1 MNYKLREISAEEFA
15 QFNENVSQGSFLQ
28 TPEMA
33 ELMMANGWEVTLLA
47 VQSDKIEMA
56 ALLGAKNMTGGKHY
70 EIQYGPIYQEYQE
83 DVEKFFYKELRQFVK
98 DHGGME
104 LLVIP
109 NTNYQEFDSTGNAL
123 TAENKQFIQSMQE
136 SNYEHTGLEV
146 GYNKRGEST
155 WHYVKDLSDIADDKK
170 LLKSYT
176 KDGQYSVKKTQQ
188 FGIRVRPLAYEEL
201 DKFKKI
207 TSETSERRGY
217 DDHDLPYY
225 QSLYKTFGDK
235 AEFLVAEINFADYE
249 AAILAQMDKLTGQI
263 EKTKKEGKRKELE
276 SQLETQKV
284 RLAEAREF
292 IVQHGRE
299 DIILA
304 GSLFI
309 YGASETI
316 YLFSGSYEA
325 FKKLYAPFAI
335 QHYVMKK
342 TLDKGVKSYNFFGV
356 AGTFDG
362 TDGVLHFKQNFA
374 GYVVRKVGYF
384 NYYPKPVKHKVLSM
398 VKTLLGRK

>member
-136 SNYEHTGLEV
+136 LNYEHTGLEV

-235 AEFLVAEINFADYE
+235 AEFLVVEINFADYE

-263 EKTKKEGKRKELE
+263 EKNEKR
-276 SQLETQKV
+276 
-284 RLAEAREF
+284 R
-292 IVQHGRE
+292 
-299 DIILA
+299 
-304 GSLFI
+304 
-309 YGASETI
+309 
-316 YLFSGSYEA
+316 
-325 FKKLYAPFAI
+325 
-335 QHYVMKK
+335 
-342 TLDKGVKSYNFFGV
+342 
-356 AGTFDG
+356 
-362 TDGVLHFKQNFA
+362 
-374 GYVVRKVGYF
+374 
-384 NYYPKPVKHKVLSM
+384 
-398 VKTLLGRK
+398 

>member
-33 ELMMANGWEVTLLA
+33 ELMEANGWEVTLLA
-47 VQSDKIEMA
+47 VYSDKIELA

-70 EIQYGPIYQEYQE
+70 EIQYGPIYQEYQA
-83 DVEKFFYKELRQFVK
+83 DVEQFFYQELRHYVK
-98 DHGGME
+98 EHGGLE

-109 NTNYQEFDSTGNAL
+109 NTNYQVFDSTGFPL
-123 TAENKQFIQSMQE
+123 TEENQEFIRKMQSL
-136 SNYEHTGLEV
+136 NYEHTGLEV

-155 WHYVKDLSDIADDKK
+155 WHYIKDLSEITDDKK

-217 DDHDLPYY
+217 NDHDLPYY
-225 QSLYKTFGDK
+225 QSLYKTFGEK

-249 AAILAQMDKLTGQI
+249 TAILTQIEKLTGQI
-263 EKTKKEGKRKELE
+263 EKTKKESKRKELE

-284 RLAEAREF
+284 RLLEAQEF
-292 IVQHGRE
+292 INQHGRE

-309 YGASETI
+309 YGSSETI
-316 YLFSGSYEA
+316 YLFSGSYEV

-342 TLDKGVKSYNFFGV
+342 TFESGVKSYNFFGV
-356 AGTFDG
+356 AGNFDG
-362 TDGVLHFKQNFA
+362 SDGVLHFKQNFA

-384 NYYPKPVKHKVLSM
+384 NYYPNPFKHKALSM
-398 VKTLLGRK
+398 VKTILGRK

>member
-1 MNYKLREISAEEFA
+1 MNYKLREISAEDFA
-15 QFNENVSQGSFLQ
+15 QFNENVSRGSFLQ

-33 ELMMANGWEVTLLA
+33 DLMKANGWEVTFLA

-56 ALLGAKNMTGGKHY
+56 ALLGAKSMTGGKHY

-83 DVEKFFYKELRQFVK
+83 AVEKFFYKELRQFVK
-98 DHGGME
+98 EHGGME

-109 NTNYQEFDSTGNAL
+109 NTNYQEFDSSGHPL
-123 TAENKQFIQSMQE
+123 TAENQKFIADMQE
-136 SNYEHTGLEV
+136 LGYNHTGLEV
-146 GYNKRGEST
+146 GYNQRGEST
-155 WHYVKDLSDIADDKK
+155 WHYIKDLSEIADDKK

-217 DDHDLPYY
+217 DDHDLAYY

-249 AAILAQMDKLTGQI
+249 KAIVTQIDKLTGQI

-276 SQLETQKV
+276 NQLETQKV

-292 IVQHGRE
+292 IAEHGRE

-342 TLDKGVKSYNFFGV
+342 TLNKGVKSYNFFGI

-362 TDGVLHFKQNFA
+362 TDGVLHFKQNFS

-384 NYYPKPVKHKVLSM
+384 TYYPKPLKHKILSM
-398 VKTLLGRK
+398 AKTILGRK